1 MNLSLQNYL
10 HHKSNSF
17 LRVIQIRLN
26 NNSMGRSAIKCLLIV
41 IALFC
46 FSHEASSQT
55 TVLDT
60 LNNGTLVSQIKTL
73 TYRTRTYDNYRAIRE
88 DYYQLFTKNSLDSL
102 NLEKDKNNSLRLT
115 VAELNKSVDSL
126 KSVVSSTNSQLL
138 EATNMRDSIKFFG
151 IPINKNLYN
160 TILWTIIIALLVA
173 LISGFIAYKRS
184 LSITKETKKKHSDLS
199 EEFDAYKQK
208 VRIEREKTNVE
219 HFREIQ
225 KLKGLNK

>member
-1 MNLSLQNYL
+1 M
-10 HHKSNSF
+10 K
-17 LRVIQIRLN
+17 
-26 NNSMGRSAIKCLLIV
+26 
-41 IALFC
+41 
-46 FSHEASSQT
+46 
-55 TVLDT
+55 
-60 LNNGTLVSQIKTL
+60 LVSQIKTL

-102 NLEKDKNNSLRLT
+102 NLEKNKNNTLRLT
-115 VAELNKSVDSL
+115 VAELNKSIDSL
-126 KSVVSSTNSQLL
+126 KSVVNSTNSQLL

-173 LISGFIAYKRS
+173 LISGFIEYKRNF
-184 LSITKETKKKHSDLS
+184 SITKETKKKHNDLS
-199 EEFDAYKQK
+199 EEFEAYKQK
-208 VRIEREKTNVE
+208 VRIEREKTNVD